1 MKAAVNMFVIFAV
14 YVIKFLLEVNKN
26 KFNCMHMVIV
36 LDETNYPLVVSNYRS
51 NMSKEIA
58 VMSNEMIGNYAAIIE
73 LQKDIIMLSPCL
85 ITLLNSE
92 ELEAVIAHELG
103 HRFHRNRHISNYNK
117 EEYELITEYEADQY
131 AACAGHGR
139 PLISALEK
147 IVSNMFGMSCI
158 YEEICD
164 PQISHLL
171 NCTVRPRIKRIKRYL
186 DS

>member
-1 MKAAVNMFVIFAV
+1 MKAAVNMFVVF
-14 YVIKFLLEVNKN
+14 VIMLVKIMLEVNKN
-26 KFNCMHMVIV
+26 KFNVVHMVIV
-36 LDETNYPLVVSNYRS
+36 LDEINYPLVVSNYRS
-51 NMSKEIA
+51 NVSKEIV
-58 VMSNEMIGNYAAIIE
+58 VMDSSLVGNYAAIIE

-85 ITLLNSE
+85 IKLLSNE

-103 HRFHRNRHISNYNK
+103 HRFHRNRHISHYNR

-147 IVSNMFGMSCI
+147 IVSNMLGINCI
-158 YEEICD
+158 YSDESD
-164 PQISHLL
+164 PHISHLL
-171 NCTVRPRIKRIKRYL
+171 SNTVRPRIRRIKRYL